1 MQSFTMQFLA
11 AINELALQRKGAHYN
26 ALNMNVGFSVMVL
39 GVWGHGLRVGGH
51 GFGVRD
57 KVLGFRVMGL

>member
-1 MQSFTMQFLA
+1 MQFLA
-11 AINELALQRKGAHYN
+11 TINQLALQRKGAHYN

-51 GFGVRD
+51 G
-57 KVLGFRVMGL
+57 LG

>member
-1 MQSFTMQFLA
+1 MQSFSMQFLA
-11 AINELALQRKGAHYN
+11 TINQLSLQRKGAHYN

>member
-1 MQSFTMQFLA
+1 MQFLA
-11 AINELALQRKGAHYN
+11 TINQLALQRKGAHYN

-57 KVLGFRVMGL
+57 KVLG